1 MLNPRL
7 LLLFNNSVLRS
18 SRHPLRAALNVHTLR
33 QSMTFAQQEYRQFS
47 SKPDDKDSKLDDKD
61 SKGDEESVEPK

>member
-7 LLLFNNSVLRS
+7 LQLFNNSVLCT

-33 QSMTFAQQEYRQFS
+33 QSMIFAQQDIRQFS
-47 SKPDDKDSKLDDKD
+47 SKPDDKDSK
-61 SKGDEESVEPK
+61 EED